1 MEWWSASRE
10 VMRCRSVRVR
20 VGKVLD
26 VGGGSGYSIA
36 YRLRFIRWCN
46 RGRNT

>member
-20 VGKVLD
+20 IGKVLD
-26 VGGGSGYSIA
+26 MGGSSGYSIA
-36 YRLRFIRWCN
+36 YRLRFIR
-46 RGRNT
+46 